1 MDKEEPIGEPHK
13 TDDDSAGNERVSEEP
28 SRYLPSEMSLAEF
41 EDAVGQ
47 STTVL
52 EIQQRTRLPRW
63 KVKRLLHHAD
73 LGERV
78 ESTAAKLSDLRDGD
92 DESESTAEGR

>member
-1 MDKEEPIGEPHK
+1 MDREEPTGDSHK
-13 TDDDSAGNERVSEEP
+13 TDGDSAGNERPSEEP
-28 SRYLPSEMSLAEF
+28 SRYLPPEMSLAEF
-41 EDAVGQ
+41 EDAVGR

-73 LGERV
+73 LRERV
-78 ESTAAKLSDLRDGD
+78 ESTAARLSELRDGD
-92 DESESTAEGR
+92 DGSESPAEGR